1 MILLCDSDGSLRAT
15 CALLRHDF
23 FAFILG
29 RVIRTQPL
37 PDTSMTIG
45 EFQEDAHTWASDIE
59 FEEINST
66 NPFSSS
72 NSPHSL
78 SDCDFA
84 TACTF
89 YTTFNPCFHSS
100 EQADENGLLPPILDT
115 GATHCLLPLRWLTP
129 DQAAFAK
136 RIHLK
141 VASGT
146 SVRALLY
153 NNLIYCKTVSRPLI
167 SVGQLKAMLDVRF
180 IWSDSSPLLV
190 ACSGG
195 LKYILVESA
204 VIHHLP
210 VISSHEMTV
219 ILEALHDF
227 TSTGT
232 LWNAATWS
240 QHLGRKLALFHWSSP
255 TQRLP
260 PDHAEFT
267 DDPQVM
273 FSSMA
278 CDPSLEETP
287 LLPSLQIFPLP
298 SSSSSSS
305 YRSFP
310 AASSDALP
318 SSSVITFNLE
328 DHDPPTEDEEMTG
341 KEGANH
347 SSKDRT
353 VKDEAATSTRD
364 DSKRGS
370 DSHSSS
376 QSHLCHEKVG
386 DRKET
391 RSDRTDENF
400 ATNGTATSGMDNAF
414 APRNSKDRKVRFA
427 SHTTSHI
434 TELESVQSS
443 VDILLQHKLPKA
455 RQRTNVVTQDYTPR
469 GRLFGGYTT
478 RGEGV
483 TMASYRFPEVVSA
496 IHSIAA
502 TRPSGFADEPYLSAQ
517 LNSAMSLPIHKD
529 KNNHSMT
536 WLIALGDFTGGR
548 LWIES
553 PVGTHPPPLPRN
565 SVEKKLRGEYLDTKH
580 TWICF
585 DPQLYHAVEPVTSGV
600 RVSLALFTPKGWKRL
615 RPNCIDELID
625 IGFCPPLPTLSTHP
639 SLCDVA
645 SSSDT
650 HVATTSTLSGSVLQG
665 LPTSLGSGQ
674 STLPIPSGSGPLTL
688 PNSSSSLS
696 STLPTSATDSVN
708 NLDLATLL
716 FGPTPSEA
724 YSFTEPQQEEMDEIH
739 GWCISD
745 LVSLPSAPLPSSDGM
760 ISPLDPHELEEL
772 SDHLRSGHATK
783 SNLCRGCL
791 QSEGP
796 RKIHR
801 SIRDIDKATHT
812 LHIDIAGPFAPSDDG
827 YSYFLVGALRLPG
840 FPLLIDVRTLTS
852 RTSTEVCDELEKM
865 VAYLE
870 ALQTEGLPIGET
882 SRIKRLHS
890 DRAGEFTAP
899 FFARFLGN
907 HKSIHHSFTS
917 GYDPQSNGTA
927 ERSVGLIKSL
937 ASRALATAELD
948 SSYWSYAV
956 RYASQ
961 SLLCHALQKKQRSLP
976 FGTTVVAQVLGH
988 RDVKFPASRSITGR
1002 LLYFDHLNDQVSY
1015 ILCPPGDDS
1024 IDPLVHRAGLP
1035 AKLPPAVNID
1045 ELAGPDPL
1053 PSSFDKLARSIL

>member
-1 MILLCDSDGSLRAT
+1 MSFLVLFCLLFSTVFAQALAAQHTSTEPTVCFCPFDSGDFGYLSCLCRTHPEKGANPKFTSAQVCARSLSRREWTLSCQLSSMGPADPSLPVFCYYFTDISLFSIHSPLPMLSGVATMDLANPFSASNFANLTCKGSLPDTAGLRASICLSFSLTLCASHRCEGTLPQICNLSPIEGACFFPFSPSNCVTHCSDPIDGKPVYQPIGFCLHFACGDSPLHFAYLRLKNGSLIAPFSASNCDILCRDSTEASPADFCQQIPSLSASGCLTSCVSHHCEGSALPIFHLSSAYGPSQRPFSVTNFAIRGSTCPPSRLSPEIEGFCQQFVALSSLCGGSIPPTQFWSSNSSTLGLGGRFPPLHSSNCVSVCTSFLYIGSGAYSCVGTDDSVIRSPLPITCIHSMSLISAPLPLHSSTCMLSIDFSMMYIGSGAYFCGGTDDFVIKSPLPITCTQSMPSIFAPLPLELLPCYLSIDLTMGSRNSVGLDDSSRSPLPFTCTAPTHDFNFSMAFLDLSVREFCQKSSVLATLLWLLCVLCALILLAARLWDDALALVERCLYTLCQLGLLDLCHSLVLSDSLCDSDGSLRAT
-15 CALLRHDF
+15 CALLRHDL

-37 PDTSMTIG
+37 PDTYMTLG
-45 EFQEDAHTWASDIE
+45 KSQEDAHTWASDIE

-260 PDHAEFT
+260 SDHASFT

-287 LLPSLQIFPLP
+287 LPPSVQIFPLP

-305 YRSFP
+305 RSFH

-318 SSSVITFNLE
+318 SSSVITFNLG
-328 DHDPPTEDEEMTG
+328 DHDPPTEDEESTG
-341 KEGANH
+341 DGGERRSSVHRIVADEGA
-347 SSKDRT
+347 S
-353 VKDEAATSTRD
+353 STRSD
-364 DSKRGS
+364 KEKDS
-370 DSHSSS
+370 DSQTHT

-386 DRKET
+386 VRKEN
-391 RSDRTDENF
+391 RSNQIDD
-400 ATNGTATSGMDNAF
+400 AVLTNGTATSGMDNAF
-414 APRNSKDRKVRFA
+414 APRKSKDKKVRFA

-443 VDILLQHKLPKA
+443 VDILLQHKLPK
-455 RQRTNVVTQDYTPR
+455 
-469 GRLFGGYTT
+469 
-478 RGEGV
+478 
-483 TMASYRFPEVVSA
+483 
-496 IHSIAA
+496 
-502 TRPSGFADEPYLSAQ
+502 
-517 LNSAMSLPIHKD
+517 
-529 KNNHSMT
+529 
-536 WLIALGDFTGGR
+536 
-548 LWIES
+548 
-553 PVGTHPPPLPRN
+553 
-565 SVEKKLRGEYLDTKH
+565 LDR
-580 TWICF
+580 
-585 DPQLYHAVEPVTSGV
+585 E
-600 RVSLALFTPKGWKRL
+600 
-615 RPNCIDELID
+615 
-625 IGFCPPLPTLSTHP
+625 
-639 SLCDVA
+639 
-645 SSSDT
+645 
-650 HVATTSTLSGSVLQG
+650 
-665 LPTSLGSGQ
+665 
-674 STLPIPSGSGPLTL
+674 
-688 PNSSSSLS
+688 
-696 STLPTSATDSVN
+696 
-708 NLDLATLL
+708 
-716 FGPTPSEA
+716 
-724 YSFTEPQQEEMDEIH
+724 
-739 GWCISD
+739 
-745 LVSLPSAPLPSSDGM
+745 
-760 ISPLDPHELEEL
+760 
-772 SDHLRSGHATK
+772 
-783 SNLCRGCL
+783 
-791 QSEGP
+791 
-796 RKIHR
+796 
-801 SIRDIDKATHT
+801 
-812 LHIDIAGPFAPSDDG
+812 
-827 YSYFLVGALRLPG
+827 
-840 FPLLIDVRTLTS
+840 
-852 RTSTEVCDELEKM
+852 
-865 VAYLE
+865 
-870 ALQTEGLPIGET
+870 QT
-882 SRIKRLHS
+882 
-890 DRAGEFTAP
+890 
-899 FFARFLGN
+899 
-907 HKSIHHSFTS
+907 
-917 GYDPQSNGTA
+917 
-927 ERSVGLIKSL
+927 
-937 ASRALATAELD
+937 
-948 SSYWSYAV
+948 
-956 RYASQ
+956 
-961 SLLCHALQKKQRSLP
+961 
-976 FGTTVVAQVLGH
+976 
-988 RDVKFPASRSITGR
+988 
-1002 LLYFDHLNDQVSY
+1002 
-1015 ILCPPGDDS
+1015 
-1024 IDPLVHRAGLP
+1024 
-1035 AKLPPAVNID
+1035 
-1045 ELAGPDPL
+1045 
-1053 PSSFDKLARSIL
+1053 

>member
-1 MILLCDSDGSLRAT
+1 MSPDTKGFCHRSACETFSLAIANLSLKKGSPKTPFSTSNCVIRCHDWLRISHSLGLSPFRGGFCQQTSYLSVACGGTIPLLEFWSSNSSTLCLDGFLTPLHSSNCVSACNSWLYIGSGAGTCVGLDDSSRSPLPNTCIHSMCTISAPLPSHLLTSAWSIDSIMGPRCCVGLDDLSRSPLPFACTSLTLAFLICYFSTCILSIDFSKSSRSSEGLSASQRCTLPFTCTSLAHVFYLFLSFVDLRVTNWTMKSSVLLTLLWLSGAIISSIYFAAKLWHYALALVGRCHDSLCQIGLLDLCHSLLFSDFLCDSDGSLRAT

-23 FAFILG
+23 CAFILG

-45 EFQEDAHTWASDIE
+45 EFQEDAHAWASDIE

-210 VISSHEMTV
+210 VISSQEMTV

-376 QSHLCHEKVG
+376 QSHLCHEKVE

-600 RVSLALFTPKGWKRL
+600 RVSLALFTPKG
-615 RPNCIDELID
+615 
-625 IGFCPPLPTLSTHP
+625 
-639 SLCDVA
+639 
-645 SSSDT
+645 
-650 HVATTSTLSGSVLQG
+650 
-665 LPTSLGSGQ
+665 
-674 STLPIPSGSGPLTL
+674 
-688 PNSSSSLS
+688 
-696 STLPTSATDSVN
+696 
-708 NLDLATLL
+708 
-716 FGPTPSEA
+716 
-724 YSFTEPQQEEMDEIH
+724 
-739 GWCISD
+739 
-745 LVSLPSAPLPSSDGM
+745 
-760 ISPLDPHELEEL
+760 LEEIE
-772 SDHLRSGHATK
+772 A
-783 SNLCRGCL
+783 
-791 QSEGP
+791 Q
-796 RKIHR
+796 
-801 SIRDIDKATHT
+801 
-812 LHIDIAGPFAPSDDG
+812 LH
-827 YSYFLVGALRLPG
+827 
-840 FPLLIDVRTLTS
+840 
-852 RTSTEVCDELEKM
+852 
-865 VAYLE
+865 
-870 ALQTEGLPIGET
+870 
-882 SRIKRLHS
+882 
-890 DRAGEFTAP
+890 
-899 FFARFLGN
+899 
-907 HKSIHHSFTS
+907 
-917 GYDPQSNGTA
+917 
-927 ERSVGLIKSL
+927 
-937 ASRALATAELD
+937 
-948 SSYWSYAV
+948 
-956 RYASQ
+956 
-961 SLLCHALQKKQRSLP
+961 
-976 FGTTVVAQVLGH
+976 
-988 RDVKFPASRSITGR
+988 
-1002 LLYFDHLNDQVSY
+1002 
-1015 ILCPPGDDS
+1015 
-1024 IDPLVHRAGLP
+1024 
-1035 AKLPPAVNID
+1035 
-1045 ELAGPDPL
+1045 
-1053 PSSFDKLARSIL
+1053 